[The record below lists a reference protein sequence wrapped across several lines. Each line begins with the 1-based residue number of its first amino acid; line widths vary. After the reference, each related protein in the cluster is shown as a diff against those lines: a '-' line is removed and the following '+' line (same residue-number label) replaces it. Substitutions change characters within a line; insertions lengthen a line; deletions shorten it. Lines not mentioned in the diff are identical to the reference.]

1 MKTAGPPAPRIADQ
15 LRDRRRAGFVGRQA
29 ELDRLAAVVR
39 PDGPLV
45 TFVLGIGG
53 IGKTSLLEAL
63 TERLDRDA
71 IAWRR
76 LDCGAIEPTP
86 VGLLEALGDC
96 VGAPMS
102 SVTHAAEQLAAVAPR
117 LVLAL
122 DHYERFRLLDGWLRQ
137 ELVPALPASV
147 RLVLLGR
154 DAALDAW
161 TGAPGWSPLV
171 EVLRL
176 GPLPDA
182 DASALLA
189 HQGAGAVD
197 PVRLVRLCQGHPL
210 ALQLAARAL
219 RDQPRAAGDP
229 RPGAEPAWQ
238 GRPIVEVLAPLFL
251 RDVSEPKVRAL
262 LEAACLVRRAT
273 RSVLAAMVP
282 DALDEASFTGMRTL
296 PFVEATPDGLTVH
309 ETVRAAIASSL
320 LALDPNRYRELRA
333 RAWRCLR
340 QELPAAGVAHLWR
353 HTADMIYLVDRPE
366 LREAFFPQD
375 APVYS
380 AERARLDDEVA
391 VLALVKTHDPDDLA
405 PLTAWWRA
413 LPRSFH
419 VLRDGRGAITAV
431 YLMAL
436 ASEVPRELRK
446 ADPLLDRWCRHVDAA
461 TPALFSRRLLVAATG
476 EQASPLRSACWLSA
490 KRAYFEHRGTRRI
503 YIATAHPEQSAVL
516 VEAMGFERPPALQES
531 RRGAGPLHTM
541 LLDFGPE
548 GVLGWMAGLVDAQ
561 FGEDGAAAPVTAAAS
576 VVLDTAARA
585 LVIAGRLVPLT
596 KLEYGV
602 MHHLLARPEQV
613 VTRDD
618 LLRDVWGQSF
628 GGSNVV
634 DAVVKSLRRKLGPH
648 GRSIATATGHGYRFA
663 GFAAG

>member
-1 MKTAGPPAPRIADQ
+1 MKTARPPPPRIADR
-15 LRDRRRAGFVGRQA
+15 LRDQRRAGFFGRQA

-63 TERLDRDA
+63 TERLDRKA
-71 IAWRR
+71 VAWLC

-86 VGLLEALGDC
+86 AGLLEALGER
-96 VGAPMS
+96 VGAPAP
-102 SVTHAAEQLAAVAPR
+102 SVARAAELLAAVAPR
-117 LVLAL
+117 LVLAF

-161 TGAPGWSPLV
+161 TGAPGWSALV

-182 DASALLA
+182 DAGALLT
-189 HQGAGAVD
+189 HQGVAAAD
-197 PVRLVRLCQGHPL
+197 LARLVGLGQGHPL
-210 ALQLAARAL
+210 ALQLVARAL
-219 RDQPRAAGDP
+219 RDQPPAVSDP
-229 RPGAEPAWQ
+229 VAEPAWK
-238 GRPIVEVLAPLFL
+238 GRPVIEVLAPLFL
-251 RDVSEPKVRAL
+251 QDVTEPKVREL

-273 RSVLAAMVP
+273 RSMLAAMVS
-282 DALDEASFTGMRTL
+282 DALDEVAFAGLRTL

-320 LALDPNRYRELRA
+320 LALDPHRYRELRG

-340 QELPAAGVAHLWR
+340 RELPAAGKAHLWR
-353 HTADMIYLVDRPE
+353 HTADMIYLVDQPA

-375 APVYS
+375 PPIHSV
-380 AERARLDDEVA
+380 ERARPEDEAA
-391 VLALVKTHDPDDLA
+391 VLALVKAQDPDDLA
-405 PLTAWWRA
+405 PLTAWWQA

-419 VLRDGRGAITAV
+419 VARDGHGAVTAV

-436 ASEVPRELRK
+436 SAEIPPVLRK
-446 ADPLLDRWCRHVDAA
+446 ADPLLDRWCRHLDTA
-461 TPALFSRRLLVAATG
+461 TPALFGRRLLVAGTG
-476 EQASPLRSACWLSA
+476 EEPSPLRAACWLDA
-490 KRAYFEHRGTRRI
+490 KRAYFEHREARRI
-503 YIATAHPEQSAVL
+503 YIGTAHPEQSNVL
-516 VEAMGFERPPALQES
+516 VRGMGFELPPSLRES
-531 RRGAGPLHTM
+531 RPGAGPLHTF
-541 LLDFGPE
+541 LLDFGPD
-548 GVLGWMAGLVDAQ
+548 GVIGWMAGLVDAQ
-561 FGEDGAAAPVTAAAS
+561 FGTDGEAVAPPAR

-585 LVIAGRLVPLT
+585 LVIAGRTVALT

-602 MHHLLARPEQV
+602 MQYLFERPERV
-613 VTRDD
+613 VTREE
-618 LLRDVWGQSF
+618 LLRDVWGQGF
-628 GGSNVV
+628 TGSNVV
-634 DAVVKSLRRKLGPH
+634 DAVMKSLRRKLGPH
-648 GRSIATATGHGYRFA
+648 GSAIATATGHGYRFV
-663 GFAAG
+663 GFATG

>member
-1 MKTAGPPAPRIADQ
+1 MKTASPPPPRIADR
-15 LRDRRRAGFVGRQA
+15 LRDQRRAGFIGRQA

-71 IAWRR
+71 VTWLR

-86 VGLLEALGDC
+86 AGLLEALGGC
-96 VGAPMS
+96 VGTPMP
-102 SVTHAAEQLAAVAPR
+102 SVARAAEELGTVAPR

-122 DHYERFRLLDGWLRQ
+122 DNYERFRLLDGWLRQ
-137 ELVPALPASV
+137 ELVPALPASL
-147 RLVLLGR
+147 RLVLFGR

-161 TGAPGWSPLV
+161 TGAPGWSALV

-176 GPLPDA
+176 GPLTDA
-182 DASALLA
+182 DARALLV
-189 HQGAGAVD
+189 HQGAGVGD

-210 ALQLAARAL
+210 ALQLVARAL
-219 RDQPRAAGDP
+219 RDQSLAAGDP
-229 RPGAEPAWQ
+229 RPSAEPAWQ

-251 RDVSEPKVRAL
+251 QDVTEPRVREL

-282 DALDEASFTGMRTL
+282 DALDEAAFAGMRTL
-296 PFVEATPDGLTVH
+296 PFVTATPDGLTVH
-309 ETVRAAIASSL
+309 ETVRAAIAGSL
-320 LALDPNRYRELRA
+320 LAIDPNRYRELRA

-340 QELPAAGVAHLWR
+340 QELPAAGKSHLWR
-353 HTADMIYLVDRPE
+353 HTADMIYLVDHPE

-375 APVYS
+375 VPVYS
-380 AERARLDDEVA
+380 VERARLDDEAA
-391 VLALVKTHDPDDLA
+391 VLALVKTHDPDDLPA
-405 PLTAWWRA
+405 LTAWWRA
-413 LPRSFH
+413 LPSSFH
-419 VLRDGRGAITAV
+419 VARDGRGVVTAV

-436 ASEVPRELRK
+436 AAEVPPELRR
-446 ADPLLDRWCRHVDAA
+446 ADPLLDRWCSHVDAA
-461 TPALFSRRLLVAATG
+461 TPALFSRRLLVAGTG
-476 EQASPLRSACWLSA
+476 EQPSPLRSACWLDA
-490 KRAYFEHRGTRRI
+490 KRAYFEHRETRRI
-503 YIATAHPEQSAVL
+503 YIATAHPEQHTVL
-516 VEAMGFERPPALQES
+516 VEGMGFELPPSLQES
-531 RRGAGPLHTM
+531 RRGAGPLHTL
-541 LLDFGPE
+541 LLDFGPD
-548 GVLGWMAGLVDAQ
+548 GVLGWMARLVDAQ
-561 FGEDGAAAPVTAAAS
+561 FGKDAGAAAPATVAS

-585 LVIAGRLVPLT
+585 LVIAGRPVPLT

-602 MHHLLARPEQV
+602 MQYLLARPEQV

-628 GGSNVV
+628 SGSNVV

-648 GRSIATATGHGYRFA
+648 GRAIATATGHGYRFA
-663 GFAAG
+663 GFATG